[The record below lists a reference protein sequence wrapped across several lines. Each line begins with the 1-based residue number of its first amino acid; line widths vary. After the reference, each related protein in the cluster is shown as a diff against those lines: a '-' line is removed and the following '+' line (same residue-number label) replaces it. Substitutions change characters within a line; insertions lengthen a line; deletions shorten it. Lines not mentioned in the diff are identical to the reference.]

1 MLGCRAYGQG
11 PVLLVMRPAMNML
24 TTAARARPHGP
35 EGCQS
40 PSAAV
45 CQVIGPAGCGYWLLA
60 NICVGQTLSTEDT
73 EALPNPV
80 SVFLL
85 VGRCVWRV
93 LESGQSMRSVRRPE
107 TFRLHPRL
115 CHQSVT
121 GLFSELER

>member
-11 PVLLVMRPAMNML
+11 PVLLVVRPAVNML

-45 CQVIGPAGCGYWLLA
+45 CQVPGPAGCGYWLLA

-73 EALPNPV
+73 EALPNLSQSSYWWDV
-80 SVFLL
+80 VCGGYWSQD
-85 VGRCVWRV
+85 RACAA
-93 LESGQSMRSVRRPE
+93 SGIPRPLGSIPDFATSLSQGYFQS
-107 TFRLHPRL
+107 
-115 CHQSVT
+115 
-121 GLFSELER
+121 